1 MTDGRYNFKIG
12 LDDKEFEMDVEKAK
26 KTIDS
31 LVKAAR
37 EAGVK
42 IDDSFKNPFENFNV
56 PTNTTKKVTD
66 VAKSFNGLTMSTQQL
81 VRELPA
87 ATMGLD
93 VFFLAVSNNLPIF
106 ADQVRAV
113 SEANR
118 KLVEQG
124 KPVKSVFSQILSSL
138 ASWQTALVLGV
149 TALTMYGKEIGNWIA
164 RLFKGK
170 EAVDS
175 ITAAQEALLAS
186 IKEQG
191 LGIGDD
197 IVKVKALSDE
207 YKALGDNMKAQ
218 QKFIEANKSAFEELG
233 VAVTD
238 VADADTLLI
247 DHTDDF
253 IEAMKQRAQA
263 TAAQKLAAEQYEKA
277 LIAEQQRREKEAQ
290 LSTTERW
297 SYADTQ
303 TWVDADGRVHIS
315 GGQSERPQYTELSNE
330 IEGLKA
336 EEDAALSLAQ
346 AYFELGT
353 AKNNAADESLDNAG
367 ITTTGST
374 SDTRTTPR
382 KTTTADWYVNEE
394 EEHRRFTE
402 QLQRDLA
409 DRQKA
414 WNEYY
419 MEYGTFQEKL
429 LYTTKHY
436 NQLIAEAQT
445 MGERKALE
453 AERDAVLSQFAVEAS
468 DWAKE
473 LSAKTMQELDAM
485 LADLEAQVKAK
496 EEAFSALDSS
506 NTDVAEDY
514 RQTINTL
521 NAQIALLKQRLGEAD
536 EAVENNNW
544 ADAAQVIQGIAS
556 AASTAAN
563 SLKGVDNGL
572 ASVLST
578 MSQFAST
585 AASLVGAISA
595 ITAATT
601 GLQAALGLIGLMAA
615 AVQVIGTL
623 VENIGAFKREI
634 NESIDSL
641 KELNK
646 ELERTAQL
654 SRINSDAGTIFGE
667 DAFANFTNNLNVMRE
682 ALERYGR
689 SQEAII
695 TRGKEVAQTT
705 VRAMENMAHYSN
717 EDLVKQQHEW
727 ESAYESIANMQVQL
741 SKGNL
746 FRDAKY
752 SSLAAMLPELF
763 TGGELNMELLEQF
776 QNSDMYNKLSKEN
789 RALIDDLIAN
799 WQLYNDAVEASN
811 DYLKGIFGELG
822 NEINNAIV
830 DAFENGTDAALAFG
844 DAAGKMLENL
854 IKQIGYTA
862 YIAPIMSKAME
873 EVGNLNMSS
882 MSAEDYLN
890 ELMRIVGDAMDA
902 AEDAVEGYNQYLTE
916 ADKRAESYGIN
927 TFNDAGVEASRR
939 GIAQASQESIDELNG
954 RATAIQ
960 SHTYSIME
968 GTKQLT
974 RDSAQILRHLAGIED
989 NTSRLQAMEHSL
1001 KRMESNVGRMESNI
1015 DRMATRGVKM
1025 I

>member
-1 MTDGRYNFKIG
+1 MTDGRYSFKIG
-12 LDDKEFEMDVEKAK
+12 LDDKELVMNVEQAK
-26 KTIDS
+26 KTFDS

-42 IDDSFKNPFENFNV
+42 IDGSFKNPFENLTV
-56 PTNTTKKVTD
+56 PTNAAKNITG
-66 VAKSFNGLTMSTQQL
+66 VAQSFNGLTMSTQQL

-87 ATMGLD
+87 ATMGLNT
-93 VFFLAVSNNLPIF
+93 FFLAVSNNLPIF
-106 ADQVRAV
+106 ADQIKAA
-113 SEANR
+113 SAANR
-118 KLVEQG
+118 ELVAQG
-124 KPVKSVFSQILSSL
+124 QPIKSVFSQILSSL

-149 TALTMYGKEIGNWIA
+149 SALAMYGKEIGNWIA
-164 RLFKGK
+164 GLFKGK

-175 ITAAQEALLAS
+175 ITAAQETLLAT

-207 YKALGDNMKAQ
+207 YKELGDNMKAQ
-218 QKFIEANKSAFEELG
+218 QKFIEDNKSAFEELG

-303 TWVDADGRVHIS
+303 TWVDADGRVHTS
-315 GGQSERPQYTELSNE
+315 GGGRSERPQYTELSNE

-353 AKNNAADESLDNAG
+353 AKNNAAGELLDNAG
-367 ITTTGST
+367 ITSTSST

-382 KTTTADWYVNEE
+382 DKTTADWYVNEE
-394 EEHRRFTE
+394 EEHRRFTA

-453 AERDAVLSQFAVEAS
+453 AERDAVLAQFAVEAS

-473 LSAKTMQELDAM
+473 LTAKTMQELDAM

-506 NTDVAEDY
+506 NTDVAKDY
-514 RQTINTL
+514 QQAINTL

-623 VENIGAFKREI
+623 ASNIGAFRREV

-654 SRINSDAGTIFGE
+654 SRINSEAGTIFGE

-682 ALERYGR
+682 ALERYGH

-695 TRGKEVAQTT
+695 ARGKEVAQTT
-705 VRAMENMAHYSN
+705 VSAMENTAHYAN

-752 SSLAAMLPELF
+752 SSLAEMLPELF

-776 QNSDMYNKLSKEN
+776 QNSDMYDKLSKEN
-789 RALIDDLIAN
+789 RALIDDLIAH

-811 DYLKGIFGELG
+811 EYLKGIFGELG

-862 YIAPIMSKAME
+862 YIAPIMSKAMA
-873 EVGNLNMSS
+873 EVEALNGSS
-882 MSAEDYLN
+882 MSSEDYLN
-890 ELMRIVGDAMDA
+890 ELMRIVGNAMDA
-902 AEDAVEGYNQYLTE
+902 AEAAVGGYNDFLAE

-927 TFNDAGVEASRR
+927 TFDDASVEASRR
-939 GIAQASQESIDELNG
+939 GIAQASQQSIDELNG

-974 RDSAQILRHLAGIED
+974 RDSAQMLRHLAGIEN
-989 NTSRLQAMEHSL
+989 NTSRLGAMESSL
-1001 KRMESNVGRMESNI
+1001 KRMESNI
-1015 DRMATRGVKM
+1015 DRMTNRGVKM

>member
-1 MTDGRYNFKIG
+1 MTDGRYSFKIG
-12 LDDKEFEMDVEKAK
+12 LDDKELQLNVEQAK
-26 KTIDS
+26 KTFDS

-42 IDDSFKNPFENFNV
+42 IDGSFKNPFENLTV
-56 PTNTTKKVTD
+56 PTNAAKNVTG
-66 VAKSFNGLTMSTQQL
+66 VAQSFNGLTMSTQQL

-87 ATMGLD
+87 ATMGLNT
-93 VFFLAVSNNLPIF
+93 FFLAVSNNLPIF
-106 ADQVRAV
+106 ADQIKAA
-113 SEANR
+113 SAANR
-118 KLVEQG
+118 ELVAQG
-124 KPVKSVFSQILSSL
+124 QPIESVFSQILSSL

-149 TALTMYGKEIGNWIA
+149 SALAMYGKEIGNWIA
-164 RLFKGK
+164 GLFKGK

-175 ITAAQEALLAS
+175 ITAAQETLLAS

-197 IVKVKALSDE
+197 IVKVQLLSNE
-207 YKALGDNMKAQ
+207 YKSLGDNMKAK
-218 QKFIEANKSAFEELG
+218 QKFIEDNKSAFEELG
-233 VAVTD
+233 VAVTN
-238 VADADTLLI
+238 VTDADSLLI
-247 DHTDDF
+247 DNTGNF

-263 TAAQKLAAEQYEKA
+263 TAAQKLAAEQYERA
-277 LIAEQQRREKEAQ
+277 LMAEQQRRDKEAQ

-303 TWVDADGRVHIS
+303 TWVDADGRVHTS
-315 GGQSERPQYTELSNE
+315 GGGRSERPQYTELSNE

-346 AYFELGT
+346 AYFELVA
-353 AKNNAADESLDNAG
+353 AKNNAAGELLDDAG
-367 ITTTGST
+367 ISTATNTATRAATTV
-374 SDTRTTPR
+374 
-382 KTTTADWYVNEE
+382 TADWKTNEE
-394 EEHRRFTE
+394 EENRRFTA

-419 MEYGTFQEKL
+419 MEYGTFQERL
-429 LYTTKHY
+429 LYTTRHY

-453 AERDAVLSQFAVEAS
+453 AERDAVLAQFAVEAS

-473 LSAKTMQELDAM
+473 LTAKTMQELDAM
-485 LADLEAQVKAK
+485 LAELEAQVKAK

-506 NTDVAEDY
+506 NTDVAKDY
-514 RQTINTL
+514 QQTINTL

-563 SLKGVDNGL
+563 SLEGVDNGL

-595 ITAATT
+595 ITSATT

-623 VENIGAFKREI
+623 VGNIGAFRREV

-695 TRGKEVAQTT
+695 ARGKEVAQTT
-705 VRAMENMAHYSN
+705 VRAMENTAHYAN

-727 ESAYESIANMQVQL
+727 ESAYESVANMQVQL
-741 SKGNL
+741 TKGNL

-752 SSLAAMLPELF
+752 SSLAEMLPELF

-799 WQLYNDAVEASN
+799 WQLYNDAVDASN
-811 DYLKGIFGELG
+811 EYLKGIFGDLG

-854 IKQIGYTA
+854 ITQIGYTA
-862 YIAPIMSKAME
+862 YIAPIMSKAMA
-873 EVGNLNMSS
+873 EVEALNGQGMSS
-882 MSAEDYLN
+882 EDYLN

-902 AEDAVEGYNQYLTE
+902 AEAAVDGYNEYLTE

-927 TFNDAGVEASRR
+927 TFDDTNVETSRR
-939 GIAQASQESIDELNG
+939 GIAQASQQSIDELNG

-974 RDSAQILRHLAGIED
+974 RDSAQILRHLAGIEN
-989 NTSRLQAMEHSL
+989 NTSRLETMEHTL
-1001 KRMESNVGRMESNI
+1001 KRMDSNI
-1015 DRMATRGVKM
+1015 DRMTTRGVKM

>member
-1 MTDGRYNFKIG
+1 MTDGRYSFKIG
-12 LDDKEFEMDVEKAK
+12 LDDKELQLNVEQAK
-26 KTIDS
+26 KTFDS

-42 IDDSFKNPFENFNV
+42 IDGSFKNPFENLTV
-56 PTNTTKKVTD
+56 PTNAAKNVTG
-66 VAKSFNGLTMSTQQL
+66 VAQSFNGLTMSTQQL

-87 ATMGLD
+87 ATMGINT
-93 VFFLAVSNNLPIF
+93 FFLAISNNLPIF
-106 ADQVRAV
+106 ADQIKAA
-113 SEANR
+113 SAANR
-118 KLVEQG
+118 ELVAQG
-124 KPVKSVFSQILSSL
+124 QPIKSVFSQILNSL

-149 TALTMYGKEIGNWIA
+149 SALAMYGKEIGNWIA
-164 RLFKGK
+164 GLFKGK

-175 ITAAQEALLAS
+175 ITAAQETLLAS

-191 LGIGDD
+191 LGIGDE
-197 IVKVKALSDE
+197 IVKVKTLSDE

-218 QKFIEANKSAFEELG
+218 QKFIEDNKSAFEELG

-238 VADADTLLI
+238 VADADSLLI
-247 DHTDDF
+247 DNTGNF

-263 TAAQKLAAEQYEKA
+263 TAAQKLAAEQYERA
-277 LIAEQQRREKEAQ
+277 
-290 LSTTERW
+290 
-297 SYADTQ
+297 
-303 TWVDADGRVHIS
+303 
-315 GGQSERPQYTELSNE
+315 
-330 IEGLKA
+330 LKA
-336 EEDAALSLAQ
+336 EIEASEKQTGVDRMPDSLVSGYDPIYTRTRTGVKVTGYKTRYVTNTAKAEAQDEIDALNATAEAARSLADS
-346 AYFELGT
+346 YFEVAT
-353 AKNNAADESLDNAG
+353 AKNKAADELLDDAG
-367 ITTTGST
+367 ITPSGNAGSGGT
-374 SDTRTTPR
+374 AS
-382 KTTTADWYVNEE
+382 KTQLNADWETNEE
-394 EEHRRFTE
+394 EEHRRFTA

-429 LYTTKHY
+429 LYTTRHY

-453 AERDAVLSQFAVEAS
+453 AERDAVLAQFAVEAS
-468 DWAKE
+468 DWAKGLTE
-473 LSAKTMQELDAM
+473 KTMQELDAM

-506 NTDVAEDY
+506 NTDVAKDY
-514 RQTINTL
+514 QQTINTL

-595 ITAATT
+595 ITSATT

-623 VENIGAFKREI
+623 VGNIGAFRREV

-695 TRGKEVAQTT
+695 ARGKEVAQTT
-705 VRAMENMAHYSN
+705 VRAMENTAHYAN

-727 ESAYESIANMQVQL
+727 ESAYESVANMQVQL

-752 SSLAAMLPELF
+752 SSLAEMLPELF
-763 TGGELNMELLEQF
+763 TGGKLNMELLEQF
-776 QNSDMYNKLSKEN
+776 QNSDMYDKLSKDN

-811 DYLKGIFGELG
+811 EYLKSIFGELG

-854 IKQIGYTA
+854 ITQIGYTA
-862 YIAPIMSKAME
+862 YIAPIMSKAMA
-873 EVGNLNMSS
+873 EVEALNGRGMSS
-882 MSAEDYLN
+882 EDYLN

-902 AEDAVEGYNQYLTE
+902 AEAAVDGYNEYLTE

-927 TFNDAGVEASRR
+927 TFDDTSVEASRR
-939 GIAQASQESIDELNG
+939 GIAQASQQSIDELNG

-960 SHTYSIME
+960 SHTFSIME

-989 NTSRLQAMEHSL
+989 NTSRLEAMEHSL
-1001 KRMESNVGRMESNI
+1001 KRMDSNI
-1015 DRMATRGVKM
+1015 DRMTTRGVKM

>member
-1 MTDGRYNFKIG
+1 MVTDGRYSFKIA
-12 LDDKEFEMDVEKAK
+12 LDDKELQQNVEQAK
-26 KTIDS
+26 KTFDS

-42 IDDSFKNPFENFNV
+42 IDDSFKNPFENLTV
-56 PTNTTKKVTD
+56 PTNAAKNVTG
-66 VAKSFNGLTMSTQQL
+66 VAQSFNGLTMSTQQL

-87 ATMGLD
+87 ATMGLNT
-93 VFFLAVSNNLPIF
+93 FFLAVSNNLPIF
-106 ADQVRAV
+106 ADQVRAA
-113 SEANR
+113 SAANR
-118 KLVEQG
+118 ELVAQG
-124 KPVKSVFSQILSSL
+124 QPIKSVFSQILSSL

-149 TALTMYGKEIGNWIA
+149 SALAMYGKEIGNWIA
-164 RLFKGK
+164 GLFKGK
-170 EAVDS
+170 EAVDELS
-175 ITAAQEALLAS
+175 EA
-186 IKEQG
+186 IKDNG
-191 LGIGDD
+191 FGIGDD
-197 IVKVKALSDE
+197 IVKVRELQSA
-207 YKALGDNMKAQ
+207 YKALGDDMNSRKQ
-218 QKFIEANKSAFEELG
+218 FIIDNKEAFDDLG
-233 VAVTD
+233 VSIND
-238 VADADTLLI
+238 VVEADRLLI
-247 DHTDDF
+247 DRTPEF
-253 IEAMKQRAQA
+253 IEAMKLRAQA
-263 TAAQKLAAEQYEKA
+263 AAAKQIAETKYEEWLMKQQEYINQRDAGVSLGDRFVETAAGIATPNAPITTSAMMTAEEAHEQRISVLKEEADAVLA
-277 LIAEQQRREKEAQ
+277 
-290 LSTTERW
+290 T
-297 SYADTQ
+297 
-303 TWVDADGRVHIS
+303 ADGYFNLAEALELQARVKLEES
-315 GGQSERPQYTELSNE
+315 GLTPSSGR
-330 IEGLKA
+330 
-336 EEDAALSLAQ
+336 
-346 AYFELGT
+346 
-353 AKNNAADESLDNAG
+353 
-367 ITTTGST
+367 TGST
-374 SDTRTTPR
+374 SGNRTTPR
-382 KTTTADWYVNEE
+382 DKTTADWYINEE
-394 EEHRRFTE
+394 EEHRRFTA

-419 MEYGTFQEKL
+419 MEYGTFQEQL
-429 LYTTKHY
+429 LYTTRHY

-445 MGERKALE
+445 MGERKSLE
-453 AERDAVLSQFAVEAS
+453 AERDAVLAQFAVEAS

-473 LSAKTMQELDAM
+473 LTAKTMQELDAM
-485 LADLEAQVKAK
+485 LAELEAQVKAK

-506 NTDVAEDY
+506 NTDVAKDY
-514 RQTINTL
+514 QQTINTL

-563 SLKGVDNGL
+563 SLEGVDEGL

-623 VENIGAFKREI
+623 VGNIGAFRREV

-682 ALERYGR
+682 ALERYGH

-695 TRGKEVAQTT
+695 ARGKEVAQTT
-705 VRAMENMAHYSN
+705 VRGMEDMAHYAN

-741 SKGNL
+741 TKGNI
-746 FRDAKY
+746 FRNAKY
-752 SSLAAMLPELF
+752 SSLAEALPELF

-776 QNSDMYNKLSKEN
+776 QNSDMYDKLSREN
-789 RALIDDLIAN
+789 KALIDDLIAN

-811 DYLKGIFGELG
+811 EYLKGIFGELG

-854 IKQIGYTA
+854 ITQIGYTA

-902 AEDAVEGYNQYLTE
+902 AEAAVGGYNEYLTE
-916 ADKRAESYGIN
+916 ADKIAEGYGIN
-927 TFNDAGVEASRR
+927 TFDDTSVEASRR

-960 SHTYSIME
+960 SHTFSIME

-989 NTSRLQAMEHSL
+989 NTSRLRAMEHSL
-1001 KRMESNVGRMESNI
+1001 KHMESNI

>member
-1 MTDGRYNFKIG
+1 MTDGRFSFKIR
-12 LDDKEFEMDVEKAK
+12 LDDEHLEQDVRRAASQYEKLVAAAK
-26 KTIDS
+26 KAGIQIDES
-31 LVKAAR
+31 L
-37 EAGVK
+37 
-42 IDDSFKNPFENFNV
+42 KNPFENFLPPKNL
-56 PTNTTKKVTD
+56 PRQTTA
-66 VAKSFNGLTMSTQQL
+66 VAQSFNGLTMSTQQL

-87 ATMGLD
+87 ATMGLNT
-93 VFFLAVSNNLPIF
+93 FFLAISNNLPIF
-106 ADQVRAV
+106 ADQIKAA
-113 SEANR
+113 SAANR
-118 KLVEQG
+118 ELVAQG
-124 KPVKSVFSQILSSL
+124 QPIKSVFSQILSSL

-149 TALTMYGKEIGNWIA
+149 SALAMYGKGIGNWIA
-164 RLFKGK
+164 GLFKGK
-170 EAVDS
+170 EAVDELS
-175 ITAAQEALLAS
+175 EA
-186 IKEQG
+186 IKDNG
-191 LGIGDD
+191 FGIGDD
-197 IVKVKALSDE
+197 IVKVKELQSA
-207 YKALGDNMKAQ
+207 YKALGDDMNSRKQ
-218 QKFIEANKSAFEELG
+218 FIIDNKEAFDDLG
-233 VAVTD
+233 VSIND
-238 VADADTLLI
+238 VVEADRLLI
-247 DHTDDF
+247 DRTPEF
-253 IEAMKQRAQA
+253 IEAMKLRAQA
-263 TAAQKLAAEQYEKA
+263 AAAKQ
-277 LIAEQQRREKEAQ
+277 IAETKYEEWLMKQQEYINQRNAGVSLGDRLVEAAAGIATPNAPITTSAMMTAEEAHEQRISVLKE
-290 LSTTERW
+290 E
-297 SYADTQ
+297 ADAVLAT
-303 TWVDADGRVHIS
+303 ADGYFNLAEALELQARVKLEES
-315 GGQSERPQYTELSNE
+315 GLTPSSGR
-330 IEGLKA
+330 
-336 EEDAALSLAQ
+336 
-346 AYFELGT
+346 
-353 AKNNAADESLDNAG
+353 
-367 ITTTGST
+367 TGST
-374 SDTRTTPR
+374 SGNRTTPR
-382 KTTTADWYVNEE
+382 DKTTADWYINEE
-394 EEHRRFTE
+394 EEHRRFTA

-429 LYTTKHY
+429 LYTTRHY

-445 MGERKALE
+445 MGERKSLE
-453 AERDAVLSQFAVEAS
+453 AERDAVLAQFAVEAS

-473 LSAKTMQELDAM
+473 LTAKTMQELDAM

-506 NTDVAEDY
+506 NTDVAKDY
-514 RQTINTL
+514 QQTINTL

-563 SLKGVDNGL
+563 SLEGVDNGL

-595 ITAATT
+595 ITAAAP
-601 GLQAALGLIGLMAA
+601 GLQTALGVIGLIAA

-623 VENIGAFKREI
+623 AGNIGAFRREV

-654 SRINSDAGTIFGE
+654 SRINSEAGTIFGE

-695 TRGKEVAQTT
+695 ARGKEVAQNTERVLEDT
-705 VRAMENMAHYSN
+705 AMYVGK
-717 EDLVKQQHEW
+717 DLVKYQHEW

-752 SSLAAMLPELF
+752 SSLAEMLPELF

-811 DYLKGIFGELG
+811 EYLKGIFGELG

-854 IKQIGYTA
+854 ITQIGYTA
-862 YIAPIMSKAME
+862 YIAPIMSKAMA
-873 EVGNLNMSS
+873 EVEALNGQGMSS
-882 MSAEDYLN
+882 EDYLN

-902 AEDAVEGYNQYLTE
+902 AEAAVDGYNEYLTE

-927 TFNDAGVEASRR
+927 TFDDTSVEASRR
-939 GIAQASQESIDELNG
+939 GIAQASQQSIDELNG

-960 SHTYSIME
+960 SHTFSIME

-974 RDSAQILRHLAGIED
+974 RDSAQILRHLAGIEN
-989 NTSRLQAMEHSL
+989 NTSRLETMEHTL
-1001 KRMESNVGRMESNI
+1001 KRMDSNI
-1015 DRMATRGVKM
+1015 DRMTTRGVKM

>member
-197 IVKVKALSDE
+197 IVKVRELQSA
-207 YKALGDNMKAQ
+207 YKALGDDMNSRKQ
-218 QKFIEANKSAFEELG
+218 FIIDNKEAFDDLG
-233 VAVTD
+233 VSIND
-238 VADADTLLI
+238 VVEADRLLI
-247 DHTDDF
+247 DRTPEF
-253 IEAMKQRAQA
+253 IEAMKLRAQA
-263 TAAQKLAAEQYEKA
+263 AAAKQ
-277 LIAEQQRREKEAQ
+277 IAEKKYEEWLQKEQEYINQRDAGVSLGDRLVEAAAGIAAPNAPITTSAMMTAEEAHERRISTLKE
-290 LSTTERW
+290 E
-297 SYADTQ
+297 ADAVLAT
-303 TWVDADGRVHIS
+303 ADGYFNLAEALELQARVK
-315 GGQSERPQYTELSNE
+315 L
-330 IEGLKA
+330 
-336 EEDAALSLAQ
+336 EES
-346 AYFELGT
+346 
-353 AKNNAADESLDNAG
+353 G
-367 ITTTGST
+367 ITPSSGKTG
-374 SDTRTTPR
+374 TRTTPR

-394 EEHRRFTE
+394 EEHRRFTA

-506 NTDVAEDY
+506 NTDVAKDY

-705 VRAMENMAHYSN
+705 VRAMENTAHYAN

-727 ESAYESIANMQVQL
+727 ESAYESVANMQVQL

>member
-1 MTDGRYNFKIG
+1 MTDGRYSFKIG
-12 LDDKEFEMDVEKAK
+12 LDDKELQLNVEQAK
-26 KTIDS
+26 KTFDS

-42 IDDSFKNPFENFNV
+42 IDDSFKNPFDNFTV
-56 PTNTTKKVTD
+56 PTNAAKNVTG
-66 VAKSFNGLTMSTQQL
+66 VAQSFNGLTMSTQQL

-87 ATMGLD
+87 ATMGLNT
-93 VFFLAVSNNLPIF
+93 FFLAVSNNLPIF
-106 ADQVRAV
+106 ADQIKAA

-118 KLVEQG
+118 ELVAQG
-124 KPVKSVFSQILSSL
+124 QPIKSVFSQILSSL

-149 TALTMYGKEIGNWIA
+149 SALAMYGKEIGNWIA
-164 RLFKGK
+164 GLFKGK

-175 ITAAQEALLAS
+175 ITAAQETLLAS
-186 IKEQG
+186 IKEHG
-191 LGIGDD
+191 LGIGDE
-197 IVKVKALSDE
+197 IVKVRQLSNE
-207 YKALGDNMKAQ
+207 YKSLGDNMKAQ
-218 QKFIEANKSAFEELG
+218 QKFIEDNKSAFEELG
-233 VAVTD
+233 VAVTN
-238 VADADTLLI
+238 VADADSLLI
-247 DHTDDF
+247 DETGNF

-277 LIAEQQRREKEAQ
+277 LMAEQQRRDKEAQ

-303 TWVDADGRVHIS
+303 TWVDADGRVHTS
-315 GGQSERPQYTELSNE
+315 GGRSERPQYTELSNE

-346 AYFELGT
+346 AYFELGA
-353 AKNNAADESLDNAG
+353 AKSKAADEQLDNAG
-367 ITTTGST
+367 ITPSGNAGGGGTAS
-374 SDTRTTPR
+374 
-382 KTTTADWYVNEE
+382 KTQLNADWATNEE
-394 EEHRRFTE
+394 EEHRRFTA

-419 MEYGTFQEKL
+419 MEYGTFQEQL
-429 LYTTKHY
+429 LYTTRHY

-445 MGERKALE
+445 MGERKSLE
-453 AERDAVLSQFAVEAS
+453 AERDAVLAQFAVEAS

-473 LSAKTMQELDAM
+473 LTAKTMQELDAM
-485 LADLEAQVKAK
+485 LAELEAQVKAK

-506 NTDVAEDY
+506 NTDVAKDY
-514 RQTINTL
+514 QQTINTL

-563 SLKGVDNGL
+563 SLEGVDNGL

-623 VENIGAFKREI
+623 VGNIGAFRREV

-667 DAFANFTNNLNVMRE
+667 DAFANFTNNLNIMRE

-695 TRGKEVAQTT
+695 ARGKEVAQTT
-705 VRAMENMAHYSN
+705 VRGMEDMAHYAN

-752 SSLAAMLPELF
+752 SSLAEMLPELF

-776 QNSDMYNKLSKEN
+776 QNSDMYDKLSKDN

-811 DYLKGIFGELG
+811 EYLKGIFGELG

-830 DAFENGTDAALAFG
+830 NAFENGTDAALAFG

-854 IKQIGYTA
+854 ITQIGYTA
-862 YIAPIMSKAME
+862 YIAPIMSKAMA
-873 EVGNLNMSS
+873 EVEALNGQGMSS
-882 MSAEDYLN
+882 EDYLN

-902 AEDAVEGYNQYLTE
+902 AEAAVDGYNEYLTE

-927 TFNDAGVEASRR
+927 TFDDTSVEASRR
-939 GIAQASQESIDELNG
+939 GIAQASQQSIDELNG

-960 SHTYSIME
+960 SHTFSIME

-989 NTSRLQAMEHSL
+989 NTSRLEAMEHSL
-1001 KRMESNVGRMESNI
+1001 KRMDSNI

>member
-12 LDDKEFEMDVEKAK
+12 LDDKELQSNVEQAK
-26 KTIDS
+26 KTFDS

-42 IDDSFKNPFENFNV
+42 IDDSFKNPFENLTV
-56 PTNTTKKVTD
+56 PTNAAKNVTG
-66 VAKSFNGLTMSTQQL
+66 VAQSFNGLTMSTQQL

-87 ATMGLD
+87 ATMGLNT
-93 VFFLAVSNNLPIF
+93 FFLAVSNNLPIF
-106 ADQVRAV
+106 ADQIKAA

-118 KLVEQG
+118 ELVAQG
-124 KPVKSVFSQILSSL
+124 QPIKSVFSQILSSL

-149 TALTMYGKEIGNWIA
+149 SALAMYGKEIGNWIA
-164 RLFKGK
+164 GLFKGK
-170 EAVDS
+170 EAMDS
-175 ITAAQEALLAS
+175 ITAAQETLLAS
-186 IKEQG
+186 IKEHG
-191 LGIGDD
+191 LGIGDE
-197 IVKVKALSDE
+197 IVKVRQLSNE
-207 YKALGDNMKAQ
+207 YKSLGDNMKAQ
-218 QKFIEANKSAFEELG
+218 QKFIEDNKSAFEELG

-238 VADADTLLI
+238 VTDADSLFI

-263 TAAQKLAAEQYEKA
+263 TAAQKLAAEQYERA
-277 LIAEQQRREKEAQ
+277 
-290 LSTTERW
+290 
-297 SYADTQ
+297 
-303 TWVDADGRVHIS
+303 
-315 GGQSERPQYTELSNE
+315 
-330 IEGLKA
+330 LKA
-336 EEDAALSLAQ
+336 EIEASEKQTEVDRMPDSLVSGYDPIYTRTRTGVKTTGYKARYVTNTAKAEAQDEIDALNATAEAARSLADS
-346 AYFELGT
+346 YFEVAT
-353 AKNNAADESLDNAG
+353 AKNKAADELLDNAG
-367 ITTTGST
+367 ITTSGNH
-374 SDTRTTPR
+374 TTPR
-382 KTTTADWYVNEE
+382 DKTTADWYINEE
-394 EEHRRFTE
+394 EEHRRFTA

-419 MEYGTFQEKL
+419 MEYGTFQEQL
-429 LYTTKHY
+429 LYTTRHY

-445 MGERKALE
+445 MGERKSLE
-453 AERDAVLSQFAVEAS
+453 AERDAVLAQFAVEAS

-473 LSAKTMQELDAM
+473 LTAKTMQELDAM

-506 NTDVAEDY
+506 NTDVAKDY
-514 RQTINTL
+514 QQTINTL
-521 NAQIALLKQRLGEAD
+521 NAQIALLKQRLDEAD
-536 EAVENNNW
+536 EAVGNNNW

-563 SLKGVDNGL
+563 SLEGVDNGL
-572 ASVLST
+572 ASALST

-595 ITAATT
+595 ITTATT
-601 GLQAALGLIGLMAA
+601 GLQTALGLIGLIAA

-623 VENIGAFKREI
+623 AGNIGAFRREV

-695 TRGKEVAQTT
+695 ARGKEVAQNTERVLEDT
-705 VRAMENMAHYSN
+705 AVYVGK
-717 EDLVKQQHEW
+717 DLVKYQHEW

-752 SSLAAMLPELF
+752 SSLAEMLPELF

-776 QNSDMYNKLSKEN
+776 QNSDMYDKLSKEN

-811 DYLKGIFGELG
+811 EYLKGIFGELG

-854 IKQIGYTA
+854 ITQIGYTA
-862 YIAPIMSKAME
+862 YIAPIMSKAMA
-873 EVGNLNMSS
+873 EVEALNGQGMSS
-882 MSAEDYLN
+882 EDYLN

-902 AEDAVEGYNQYLTE
+902 AEAAVDGYNEYLTE

-927 TFNDAGVEASRR
+927 TFDDTSVEASRR
-939 GIAQASQESIDELNG
+939 GIAQASQQSIDELNG

-960 SHTYSIME
+960 SHTFSIME

-974 RDSAQILRHLAGIED
+974 RDSAQILRHLAGIEN
-989 NTSRLQAMEHSL
+989 NTSRLEAMEHTL
-1001 KRMESNVGRMESNI
+1001 KRMDSNI
-1015 DRMATRGVKM
+1015 DRMTTRGVKM

>member
-1 MTDGRYNFKIG
+1 MTDGRYSFKIG
-12 LDDKEFEMDVEKAK
+12 LDDKELVMNVEQAK
-26 KTIDS
+26 KTFDS

-42 IDDSFKNPFENFNV
+42 IDSSFKNPFENLTV
-56 PTNTTKKVTD
+56 PTNAAKNITGVTQ
-66 VAKSFNGLTMSTQQL
+66 SFNGLTMSTQQL

-87 ATMGLD
+87 ATMGLNT
-93 VFFLAVSNNLPIF
+93 FFLAISNNLPIF
-106 ADQVRAV
+106 ADQVKAA
-113 SEANR
+113 SAANR
-118 KLVEQG
+118 ELVAQG

-149 TALTMYGKEIGNWIA
+149 SALAMYGKEIGNWIA
-164 RLFKGK
+164 GLFKGK

-175 ITAAQEALLAS
+175 ITAAQETLLAS

-303 TWVDADGRVHIS
+303 TWVDADGRVHTS
-315 GGQSERPQYTELSNE
+315 GGGRSERPQYTELSNE

-473 LSAKTMQELDAM
+473 LTAKTMQELDAM

-695 TRGKEVAQTT
+695 ARGKEVAQTT
-705 VRAMENMAHYSN
+705 VRAMENTAHYAN

-727 ESAYESIANMQVQL
+727 ESAYESVANMQVQL

-960 SHTYSIME
+960 SHTFSIME

-974 RDSAQILRHLAGIED
+974 RDSAQMLRHLAGIEN
-989 NTSRLQAMEHSL
+989 NTSRLEAMESSL
-1001 KRMESNVGRMESNI
+1001 KRMESNV
-1015 DRMATRGVKM
+1015 DRMTNRGVKM

>member
-1 MTDGRYNFKIG
+1 MTDGRYSFKIG
-12 LDDKEFEMDVEKAK
+12 LDDKELQLNVEQAK
-26 KTIDS
+26 KTFDS

-42 IDDSFKNPFENFNV
+42 IDDSFKNPFENLTV
-56 PTNTTKKVTD
+56 PTNAAKNVTG
-66 VAKSFNGLTMSTQQL
+66 VAQSFNGLTMSTQQL

-87 ATMGLD
+87 ATMGLNT
-93 VFFLAVSNNLPIF
+93 FFLAISNNLPIF
-106 ADQVRAV
+106 ADQIKAA
-113 SEANR
+113 SAANR
-118 KLVEQG
+118 ELVAQG
-124 KPVKSVFSQILSSL
+124 QPIKSVFSQILSSL

-149 TALTMYGKEIGNWIA
+149 SALAMYGKEIGNWIA
-164 RLFKGK
+164 GLFKGK

-175 ITAAQEALLAS
+175 ITAAQETLLAS

-197 IVKVKALSDE
+197 IVKVKQLSNE
-207 YKALGDNMKAQ
+207 YKALGGNMTAQ
-218 QKFIEANKSAFEELG
+218 QKFIEDNKSAFEELG
-233 VAVTD
+233 VAVTN
-238 VADADTLLI
+238 VTDADSLLI
-247 DHTDDF
+247 DNTGNF

-277 LIAEQQRREKEAQ
+277 LMAEQQRRDKEAQ

-303 TWVDADGRVHIS
+303 TWVDADGRVHTS
-315 GGQSERPQYTELSNE
+315 GGGRSERPQYTELSNE

-346 AYFELGT
+346 AYFELGA
-353 AKNNAADESLDNAG
+353 AKSKAADEQLDNAG
-367 ITTTGST
+367 ITPSGNAGGGGTAS
-374 SDTRTTPR
+374 
-382 KTTTADWYVNEE
+382 KTQLNADWATNEE
-394 EEHRRFTE
+394 EEHRRFTA

-419 MEYGTFQEKL
+419 MEYGTFQEQL
-429 LYTTKHY
+429 LYTTRHY

-445 MGERKALE
+445 MGERKSLE
-453 AERDAVLSQFAVEAS
+453 AERDAVLAQFAVEAS

-473 LSAKTMQELDAM
+473 LTAKTMQELDAM
-485 LADLEAQVKAK
+485 LAELEAQVKAK

-506 NTDVAEDY
+506 NTDVAKDY
-514 RQTINTL
+514 QQTINTL

-563 SLKGVDNGL
+563 SLEGVDNGL

-595 ITAATT
+595 ITAAAP
-601 GLQAALGLIGLMAA
+601 GLQTALGVIGLMAA

-623 VENIGAFKREI
+623 AGNIGAFRREV
-634 NESIDSL
+634 NESIYSL
-641 KELNK
+641 KELNR

-654 SRINSDAGTIFGE
+654 SRINSEAGTIFGE
-667 DAFANFTNNLNVMRE
+667 DAFANFTNNLNVMCE

-695 TRGKEVAQTT
+695 ARGKEVAQNTERVLEDT
-705 VRAMENMAHYSN
+705 AMYVGK
-717 EDLVKQQHEW
+717 DLVKYQHEW

-752 SSLAAMLPELF
+752 SSLAEMLPELF

-776 QNSDMYNKLSKEN
+776 QNSDMYDKLSKDN

-799 WQLYNDAVEASN
+799 WQLYNDAVESSN
-811 DYLKGIFGELG
+811 EYLKGIFGELG

-854 IKQIGYTA
+854 ITQIGYTA
-862 YIAPIMSKAME
+862 YIAPIMSKAMA
-873 EVGNLNMSS
+873 EVEALNGQGMSS
-882 MSAEDYLN
+882 EDYLN

-902 AEDAVEGYNQYLTE
+902 AEAAVDGYNEYLTE

-927 TFNDAGVEASRR
+927 TFDDTSVEASRR
-939 GIAQASQESIDELNG
+939 GIAQASQQSIDELNG

-960 SHTYSIME
+960 SHTFSIME

-974 RDSAQILRHLAGIED
+974 RDSAQILRHLAGIEN
-989 NTSRLQAMEHSL
+989 NTSRLETMEQTL
-1001 KRMESNVGRMESNI
+1001 KRMDSNI
-1015 DRMATRGVKM
+1015 DRMTTRGVKM

>member
-1 MTDGRYNFKIG
+1 MTDGKYSFKIA
-12 LDDKEFEMDVEKAK
+12 LDDKELVMNVEQAK
-26 KTIDS
+26 KTFDS

-42 IDDSFKNPFENFNV
+42 IDGSFKNPFENLTV
-56 PTNTTKKVTD
+56 PTNAAKNITGVTQ
-66 VAKSFNGLTMSTQQL
+66 SFNGLTMSTQQL

-87 ATMGLD
+87 ATMGLNT
-93 VFFLAVSNNLPIF
+93 FFLAISNNLPIF
-106 ADQVRAV
+106 ADQVKAA
-113 SEANR
+113 SAANR
-118 KLVEQG
+118 ELVAQG

-149 TALTMYGKEIGNWIA
+149 SALAMYGKEIGNWIA
-164 RLFKGK
+164 GLFKGK

-175 ITAAQEALLAS
+175 ITAAQETLLAT

-218 QKFIEANKSAFEELG
+218 QKFIEDNKSAFEELG

-247 DHTDDF
+247 DRTPEF
-253 IEAMKQRAQA
+253 IEAMKLRAQA
-263 TAAQKLAAEQYEKA
+263 TAAQKLAAEQYERA
-277 LIAEQQRREKEAQ
+277 
-290 LSTTERW
+290 
-297 SYADTQ
+297 
-303 TWVDADGRVHIS
+303 
-315 GGQSERPQYTELSNE
+315 
-330 IEGLKA
+330 LKA
-336 EEDAALSLAQ
+336 EIEASEKQTEVDRMPDSLVSGYDPIYTRTRTGVKTTGYKARYVTNTAKAEAQDEIDALNATAEAARNLADS
-346 AYFELGT
+346 YFEVAT
-353 AKNNAADESLDNAG
+353 AKNNAADELLDDAG
-367 ITTTGST
+367 IST
-374 SDTRTTPR
+374 ATNTAARAV
-382 KTTTADWYVNEE
+382 TADWNTNEE
-394 EEHRRFTE
+394 EENRRFAA

-429 LYTTKHY
+429 LYTTRHY

-453 AERDAVLSQFAVEAS
+453 AERDAVLAQFAVEAS

-506 NTDVAEDY
+506 NTDVAKDY
-514 RQTINTL
+514 QQTINTL

-595 ITAATT
+595 ITSATT

-623 VENIGAFKREI
+623 AGNIGAFRREV

-695 TRGKEVAQTT
+695 ARGKEVAQTT
-705 VRAMENMAHYSN
+705 VRAMENTAHYAN

-727 ESAYESIANMQVQL
+727 ENAYESIANMQVQL

-752 SSLAAMLPELF
+752 SSLAEMLPELF
-763 TGGELNMELLEQF
+763 TGGELNMELLEQL
-776 QNSDMYNKLSKEN
+776 QNSDMYDKLSKEN

-811 DYLKGIFGELG
+811 EYLKSIFGELG

-854 IKQIGYTA
+854 ISQIGYTA
-862 YIAPIMSKAME
+862 YIAPIMSKAMA
-873 EVGNLNMSS
+873 EVEALNGQGMSS
-882 MSAEDYLN
+882 EDYLN

-902 AEDAVEGYNQYLTE
+902 AEAAVGGYNDFLAE

-927 TFNDAGVEASRR
+927 TFDDASVEASRR
-939 GIAQASQESIDELNG
+939 GIAQASQQSIDELNG

-974 RDSAQILRHLAGIED
+974 RDSAQMLRHLAGIEN
-989 NTSRLQAMEHSL
+989 NTSRLGAMESSL
-1001 KRMESNVGRMESNI
+1001 KRMESNI
-1015 DRMATRGVKM
+1015 DRMANRGVKM

>member
-1 MTDGRYNFKIG
+1 MTDGRYSFKIG
-12 LDDKEFEMDVEKAK
+12 LDDKELVMNVEQAK
-26 KTIDS
+26 KTFDS

-42 IDDSFKNPFENFNV
+42 IDSSFKNPFENLTV
-56 PTNTTKKVTD
+56 PTNAAKNITGVTQ
-66 VAKSFNGLTMSTQQL
+66 SFNGLTMSTQQL

-87 ATMGLD
+87 ATMGLNT
-93 VFFLAVSNNLPIF
+93 FFLAISNNLPIF
-106 ADQVRAV
+106 ADQVKAA
-113 SEANR
+113 SAANR
-118 KLVEQG
+118 ELVAQG